1 MEFRYFLQWS
11 CWRQV
16 ILNSAML
23 WTKYYEFV
31 VRRHNLSFSGY
42 DSFLSLPVS
51 SEQNQYLCKPST
63 HSLQLCRNYSFLG
76 FHKGWTDLLTFKH
89 LALLCL
95 RCMIGKFFHL
105 SIYHINILIIFTIF
119 NNVQG
124 WCQEEAI
131 TERGSVQSY
140 GQEPL

>member
-1 MEFRYFLQWS
+1 MELRYFLQWP
-11 CWRQV
+11 CGRQV

-23 WTKYYEFV
+23 WTKYYKFL
-31 VRRHNLSFSGY
+31 VRRHSLSFSGY

-51 SEQNQYLCKPST
+51 PEQNQYLCKPST

-76 FHKGWTDLLTFKH
+76 FYKGSNDLLMYKH
-89 LALLCL
+89 FAFI
-95 RCMIGKFFHL
+95 MPPMHDWEVFHL
-105 SIYHINILIIFTIF
+105 SIYRINILIIFIIF